1 MTVNIFKDLSYVFEH
16 FLHVYTGCPG
26 AHGEQ
31 KRVLEPRLWMLVSCS
46 AALFLGTKPGSFV
59 RASGVL
65 CCRAVSQPQDKP
77 FRFPLVGEKTSW
89 KNVKDVVQVTSCSGQ
104 ASNPDL
110 LSQAISPVHLV
121 DMFQKC
127 TEGSCVR
134 NLMLRVVVLSREG
147 AWKRQGLLGIRLWGC
162 H

>member
-1 MTVNIFKDLSYVFEH
+1 M
-16 FLHVYTGCPG
+16 HVYTGCPG
-26 AHGEQ
+26 AHGDQ
-31 KRVLEPRLWMLVSCS
+31 KVLEPRLCMFVSCS

-59 RASGVL
+59 RASSVL
-65 CCRAVSQPQDKP
+65 CCWAVSPAPRQAFLFP
-77 FRFPLVGEKTSW
+77 FSRWENTLE
-89 KNVKDVVQVTSCSGQ
+89 NVKDVVQFTSCSGQ

-110 LSQAISPVHLV
+110 LSQAISPVHLF

-134 NLMLRVVVLSREG
+134 NLVLRVVVLSREG
-147 AWKRQGLLGIRLWGC
+147 ACKRQGLLGIRLWGR

>member
-1 MTVNIFKDLSYVFEH
+1 MSFAVELS
-16 FLHVYTGCPG
+16 L
-26 AHGEQ
+26 
-31 KRVLEPRLWMLVSCS
+31 
-46 AALFLGTKPGSFV
+46 
-59 RASGVL
+59 
-65 CCRAVSQPQDKP
+65 QPQEKP
-77 FRFPLVGEKTSW
+77 FCFPLVGEKTSW

-127 TEGSCVR
+127 TEGLCVR

-147 AWKRQGLLGIRLWGC
+147 ACKRQGLLGIRLWGC